1 MLEKMKEMA
10 LDTMK
15 NASDNE
21 KVIQTMNDF
30 IRYAEDQDLEYRK
43 IVSDNEK
50 INAQLEKARETNL
63 KLFEQVTVQKSV
75 EDAVDDE
82 EVSKPLSEQDILKE
96 LGGSEND

>member
-15 NASDNE
+15 NASDHE

-75 EDAVDDE
+75 EDEDDE
-82 EVSKPLSEQDILKE
+82 DVSKPLSEQDILKE
-96 LGGSEND
+96 LGGSDND